1 MSSIIGNAITYQV
14 FLSRLNREIRRANK
28 EADKEANKEAN
39 KEVKKEAKKEDTKV
53 EITENKITSP
63 ATPSHPLHLLRE
75 EGQGGRENKITYDR
89 FIEDIGFT
97 AHNFVKLGDFFLQL
111 LCQYPHNIFERVYS
125 KSYYFSRE
133 QAKLIINP
141 KYLKEIKDNVII
153 HPSSLPMLCP
163 PVE

>member
-14 FLSRLNREIRRANK
+14 FSSRLKREIRG
-28 EADKEANKEAN
+28 
-39 KEVKKEAKKEDTKV
+39 AKKEDNKV
-53 EITENKITSP
+53 KMT
-63 ATPSHPLHLLRE
+63 
-75 EGQGGRENKITYDR
+75 ENKITYDR
-89 FIEDIGFT
+89 FIEDIGFKG
-97 AHNFVKLGDFFLQL
+97 NDFVRLGDFFLQL
-111 LCQYPHNIFERVYS
+111 LSQYPHNIFERVYY
-125 KSYYFSRE
+125 KTFYFTRE